1 MRSLRM
7 ICWGI
12 FLGSFVLG
20 SDYKSHH
27 HIQLEQMLTN
37 GIILIM
43 ASMGLAQ
50 GLFLSFYLFS
60 QKTGDRKANV
70 LLGLIIL
77 GLTMRIGKSVLN
89 YYIPLEEW
97 QKNIGTS
104 GIFFASP
111 ALFLYGLTLLEKRKT
126 FSRSDY
132 LHFIPFGCFL
142 FLIPFVPR
150 NGNFE
155 SLWNYGLVVFFLLI
169 YLILSFSLLRRS
181 RSKASKQILQWYRMI
196 LLGATLIW
204 FYYLGNLVDLTPH
217 YISGPIFYSFLI
229 YAFTYLF
236 LNRHKFNLEKY
247 SYSKLD
253 KSSSRDL
260 FQKIQALFEVEEI
273 FLQDKVT
280 LKTISACLNARARDI
295 SQSINENKQQNFY
308 EFVNHYRVEKAK
320 KLLEDPAHK
329 ADKIATIAYEVGFGN
344 VTSFNIAFKK
354 ATGLTPSVY
363 RKKASS

>member
-1 MRSLRM
+1 
-7 ICWGI
+7 
-12 FLGSFVLG
+12 
-20 SDYKSHH
+20 
-27 HIQLEQMLTN
+27 MLTN

-60 QKTGDRKANV
+60 LKNGDKKANV

-104 GIFFASP
+104 GIFFAGP
-111 ALFLYGLTLLEKRKT
+111 ALFLYGLTLLEKRKI

-132 LHFIPFGCFL
+132 LHFVPFGCFL

-155 SLWNYGLVVFFLLI
+155 SFWNYGLVVFFLLI

-181 RSKASKQILQWYRMI
+181 RTSASKELLQWYRLI

-204 FYYLGNLVDLTPH
+204 FYYLGNLFELTPH
-217 YISGPIFYSFLI
+217 YISGPIFYSFMI
-229 YAFTYLF
+229 YSFTYLF
-236 LNRHKFNLEKY
+236 LNRHKFSLEKY
-247 SYSKLD
+247 SHSKMDARGSKELYQRI
-253 KSSSRDL
+253 KT
-260 FQKIQALFEVEEI
+260 LFELEEF
-273 FLQDKVT
+273 FLQDG
-280 LKTISACLNARARDI
+280 LNLQVVAEKLGVNTRLI
-295 SQSINENKQQNFY
+295 SQAINENRQQNFS
-308 EFVNHYRVEKAK
+308 EFVNYHRVEKAK
-320 KLLEDPAHK
+320 KLLGAPEHK
-329 ADKIATIAYEVGFGN
+329 TDKIATIAYEVGFGN
-344 VTSFNIAFKK
+344 VTSFNVAFKK
-354 ATGLTPSVY
+354 ETGITPSAY
-363 RKKASS
+363 RRNVNS